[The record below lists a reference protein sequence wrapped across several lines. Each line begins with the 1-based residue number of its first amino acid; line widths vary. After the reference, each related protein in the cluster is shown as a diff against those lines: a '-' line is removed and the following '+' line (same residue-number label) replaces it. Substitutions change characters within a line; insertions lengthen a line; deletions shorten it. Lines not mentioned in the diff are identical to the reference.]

1 MKKSKTRFLALLLAS
16 LIFVSC
22 SSKEK
27 SDQQKMEQ
35 QAKLEKE
42 QKLKEEEEKRKE
54 EENKKLE
61 EEKLKEEERQKQ
73 EEQKKKDEE
82 AYEQERK
89 ANEKNSS
96 SNYNNESIEIHA
108 NRKSKIYHMPGQAHY
123 NRISSKNLVIFH
135 SEQEAINAGYRKAKK

>member
-42 QKLKEEEEKRKE
+42 QKLKE

>member
-1 MKKSKTRFLALLLAS
+1 MKGKRRFLALILTVF
-16 LIFVSC
+16 IFASC

-27 SDQQKMEQ
+27 SEQQKIEQ

-42 QKLKEEEEKRKE
+42 QKEAEKRKQE
-54 EENKKLE
+54 EEQKS
-61 EEKLKEEERQKQ
+61 KE
-73 EEQKKKDEE
+73 EEQKKKAQES
-82 AYEQERK
+82 YEQERK
-89 ANEKNSS
+89 ANETNKS

-123 NRISSKNLVIFH
+123 DRISSKNLVIFH